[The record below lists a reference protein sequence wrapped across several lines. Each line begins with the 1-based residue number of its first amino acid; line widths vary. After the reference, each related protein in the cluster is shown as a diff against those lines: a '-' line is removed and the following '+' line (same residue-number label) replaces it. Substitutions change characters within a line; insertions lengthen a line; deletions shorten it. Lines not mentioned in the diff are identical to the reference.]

1 MGGIPTNYK
10 AEVVTL
16 KDGNPDCVVP
26 GLMAIG
32 ETACVSVHG
41 ANRLGSNSLLD
52 LVVFGRAAAIRCA
65 ELIKP
70 NQPLKP
76 LAADACDAALA
87 RFDQIRH
94 ANGSRKTA
102 EIRLDMQ
109 ITMQAKAAVFR
120 TASTLQQGVE
130 QIAEIAESFTDVN
143 VSDKSLIWNTD
154 LVETLELDNL
164 LGQAQVT
171 INAAANR
178 QESRGAHARE
188 DFPKRDDQNW
198 LKHSLTW
205 RQDNQVQIDYRPV
218 HLYTLSDEVE
228 VVALKERTY

>member
-1 MGGIPTNYK
+1 MPVLDWSRTKLNFEMPDGARALRFVWTDFAVFDLHILQRPG
-10 AEVVTL
+10 AS
-16 KDGNPDCVVP
+16 KDYTPAVQ
-26 GLMAIG
+26 
-32 ETACVSVHG
+32 E
-41 ANRLGSNSLLD
+41 
-52 LVVFGRAAAIRCA
+52 
-65 ELIKP
+65 
-70 NQPLKP
+70 
-76 LAADACDAALA
+76 AALA
-87 RFDQIRH
+87 RFDRIRH
-94 ANGSRKTA
+94 ASGSRKTA

-109 ITMQAKAAVFR
+109 MTMKAKAAVFR

-205 RQDNQVQIDYRPV
+205 RQNNQVQIDYRPV